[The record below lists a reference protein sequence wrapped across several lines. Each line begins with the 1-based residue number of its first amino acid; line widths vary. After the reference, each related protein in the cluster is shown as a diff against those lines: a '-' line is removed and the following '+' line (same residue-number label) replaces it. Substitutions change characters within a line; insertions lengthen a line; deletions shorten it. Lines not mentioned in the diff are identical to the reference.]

1 MNRRVVLSCDSS
13 IRWEGAVEFV
23 LTYEGPL
30 YATQRSSSPGQPS
43 KHMDNKRDLRA
54 AFHRQLKE
62 LWTITPQLRGEGQ
75 PTYLVAGGVLD
86 EKARLPDELA
96 AKHQHYG
103 YMFVPLVTQ
112 ELDLLCSIDILFLRP
127 DRPGSVVWAG
137 DIDNRL
143 KTLLDALRIPEAAEN
158 YAASPPPA
166 GMDTLYVLLEDDK
179 LITRVSVETD
189 RLLAPV
195 SGDTADVRLVLH
207 VKIKPYA
214 PAYWN
219 EHLG

>member
-1 MNRRVVLSCDSS
+1 M
-13 IRWEGAVEFV
+13 EFV

-30 YATQRSSSPGQPS
+30 YATQRDPVGNQPP
-43 KHMDNKRDLRA
+43 KHPANRRALRE

-62 LWTITPQLRGEGQ
+62 LWAITPQLRGEGQ
-75 PTYLVAGGVLD
+75 MILLAADGPIGGD
-86 EKARLPDELA
+86 KARLADELA
-96 AKHQHYG
+96 ARHQHYG
-103 YMFVPLVTQ
+103 YKFVPLVTE

-143 KTLLDALRIPEAAEN
+143 KTLLDALRVPEAAEN
-158 YAASPPPA
+158 YVSTPPSA
-166 GMDTLYVLLEDDK
+166 DMDPFFVLLEDDK

-195 SGDTADVRLVLH
+195 NGDNADVRLVLH
-207 VKIKPYA
+207 VKIKPFA
-214 PAYWN
+214 PAHWN
-219 EHLG
+219 DHLG

>member
-1 MNRRVVLSCDSS
+1 M
-13 IRWEGAVEFV
+13 
-23 LTYEGPL
+23 TYEGPL
-30 YATQRSSSPGQPS
+30 YAAQRDGGRGRS

-62 LWTITPQLRGEGQ
+62 LWEITPQLRGDGQVTFIAMEGDWE
-75 PTYLVAGGVLD
+75 PRS
-86 EKARLPDELA
+86 RLKEELA
-96 AKHQHYG
+96 EKHQHYG
-103 YMFVPLVTQ
+103 YKFVPLVTE

-143 KTLLDALRIPEAAEN
+143 KTLLDALRVPEASEGYSLTA
-158 YAASPPPA
+158 PA
-166 GMDTLYVLLEDDK
+166 NDMDPFFVLLEDDK

-195 SGDTADVRLVLH
+195 SGDNADVRLVLH
-207 VKIKPYA
+207 VKVKPYA
-214 PAYWN
+214 PSHWN
-219 EHLG
+219 DHLG